1 MFLPERL
8 ESKASMDFEKKLGLI
23 FPDTEPEVKEIPV
36 EKRPSDKKRIPVCE
50 PSLTELENA
59 YVSKVMHSKWI
70 SSMGPEV
77 KMFEKEFAEKIGTK
91 YAISCTSGT
100 SALHLALAALNVKP
114 GDEVII
120 PTFTMVATIN
130 AILYCG
136 GKPILVDADECMN
149 MNVRQLEKKIT
160 RRTVGILPVH
170 IYGEP
175 CNMDEIV
182 RIANKHKLFVVE
194 DVAESH
200 GAKYKG
206 KTLGSLGDIGCFSFY
221 SNKIIAIGEGGILT
235 TDHEELAER
244 IRTKM
249 NHSFSP
255 ERHFCHRLVGFNYR
269 MTALQAAVGRAQLV
283 RWDEI
288 LHKKEQLRK
297 RYVERLLTTNLIVI
311 PSAQIDSPV
320 DNNSVCWMFGVLVQ
334 SEIKNKIREEL
345 ANRGIETRNF
355 FVPMHLQP
363 VYYKRFKGQ
372 RYPVSESLMEQG
384 FYLPSATDLTLE
396 EIDYVCENLKDIVNN
411 GFGRIYD

>member
-8 ESKASMDFEKKLGLI
+8 EPKASMDFEKKLGLI
-23 FPDTEPEVKEIPV
+23 FPDSEPEVKEIPLD
-36 EKRPSDKKRIPVCE
+36 KRPSDKKKIPVCE

-59 YVSKVMHSKWI
+59 YVSKVMRSKWI
-70 SSMGPEV
+70 SSLGPEV

-100 SALHLALAALNVKP
+100 TALHLALAALNVKP

-120 PTFTMVATIN
+120 PTFTMIATIN

-136 GKPILVDADECMN
+136 GTPVLVDADKCMN
-149 MNVRQLEKKIT
+149 MDVKQLEKKIT

-175 CNMDEIV
+175 CDMGEIL

-206 KTLGSLGDIGCFSFY
+206 KMTGAIGDIGCFSFY
-221 SNKIIAIGEGGILT
+221 SNKIISIGEGGILT

-255 ERHFCHRLVGFNYR
+255 ERHFCHRLIGFNYR

-283 RWDEI
+283 RWDE
-288 LHKKEQLRK
+288 LLDKKRELRY
-297 RYVERLLTTNLIVI
+297 RYSKNLQFTHHIEI
-311 PSAQIDSPV
+311 PTFKIIYDAGTEI
-320 DNNSVCWMFGVLVQ
+320 VCWMFGVLVPR
-334 SEIKNKIREEL
+334 ELKNKIRNEL

-363 VYYKRFKGQ
+363 IYYSKFKRQ
-372 RYPVSESLMEQG
+372 RYPVSESLMERG
-384 FYLPSATDLTLE
+384 FYLPSASDITLA
-396 EIDYVCENLKDIVNN
+396 EIDYVCENLIDVVNE
-411 GFGRIYD
+411 FTK